1 MRKNLYAVLYLIVVE
16 VGQTSLNREWKTLAK
31 HVRKTLK

>member
-16 VGQTSLNREWKTLAK
+16 VGQTSLNREWKHFQNMYVK
-31 HVRKTLK
+31 H

>member
-1 MRKNLYAVLYLIVVE
+1 MLIDLWAVSIVVE
-16 VGQTSLNREWKTLAK
+16 VGQTSLNREWKTLSK